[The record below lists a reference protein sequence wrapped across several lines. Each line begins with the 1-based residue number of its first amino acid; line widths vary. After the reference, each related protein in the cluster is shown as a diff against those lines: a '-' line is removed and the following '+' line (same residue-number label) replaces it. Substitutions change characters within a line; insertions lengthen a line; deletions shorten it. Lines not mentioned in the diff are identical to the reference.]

1 MEEHAKYVHTP
12 EIRIY
17 VPFIRRLHS
26 EPSRIP
32 DMSGNEPAPPPTPC
46 APLQSP
52 PCQEP
57 TTVLLTSPP
66 PDLMGLVLLLLWV
79 LFLRVSVD
87 LGDGAERQ
95 PDLRALQID
104 LFVPCVPSGSSW
116 GRRTLLHVAGLHLF
130 LQLEGFLRTT
140 LPPSVHLFTGDGHLG
155 CFCSGPTAHT
165 TLAFLPD
172 AHV

>member
-1 MEEHAKYVHTP
+1 MQNTYTPQRYVSMC
-12 EIRIY
+12 R
-17 VPFIRRLHS
+17 S
-26 EPSRIP
+26 
-32 DMSGNEPAPPPTPC
+32 SGDSTVNPRVSLTCRGTNLPHRPPRAP
-46 APLQSP
+46 PLQSP